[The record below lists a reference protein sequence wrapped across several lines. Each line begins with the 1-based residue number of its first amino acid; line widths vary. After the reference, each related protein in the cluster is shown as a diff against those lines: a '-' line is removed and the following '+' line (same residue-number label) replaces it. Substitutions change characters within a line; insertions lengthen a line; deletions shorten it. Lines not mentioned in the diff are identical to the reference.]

1 MNKELQAEKRSTN
14 GYDSRA
20 VMTNSSAEGAASR
33 RIGLTAEGVTA
44 GIIGGATIA
53 VWFLILDSVHGH
65 PLYTPTL
72 LGTAILRPGT
82 PISPPE
88 ALPVS
93 ASVVLLFTVLH
104 GVIFV
109 GIGEIA
115 ALLVRLAEKNAN
127 YTFGVI
133 LFLVIFLSG
142 FFFITM
148 VFAAHVLDTL
158 SWQAVF
164 VGNLL
169 AVCAMSLFFKRR
181 HPNVKMLP

>member
-1 MNKELQAEKRSTN
+1 
-14 GYDSRA
+14 
-20 VMTNSSAEGAASR
+20 MTEFPGESAAPR
-33 RIGLTAEGVTA
+33 RVRISAEGVTA
-44 GIIGGATIA
+44 GIIGAATIA
-53 VWFLILDSVHGH
+53 FWFLVLDFLHGH

-72 LGTAILRPGT
+72 LGTAVFRPAT
-82 PISPPE
+82 PIAPPE

-93 ASVVLLFTVLH
+93 PPMVLLFTALH
-104 GVIFV
+104 GAIFI

-127 YTFGVI
+127 YAFGVV

-142 FFFITM
+142 FLFVTM
-148 VFAAHVLDTL
+148 AFAAHVLDAL

-169 AVCAMSLFFKRR
+169 AVAAMGLYFKRR